1 MKVSGHQVIEHV
13 TNMNSKI
20 NKILDFWFVE
30 TSAEQKFKK
39 DLKFDQIIKDKFLN
53 DYELAS
59 QSKLD
64 DWQGTDRGCLALIIL
79 LDQFS
84 RNLFRENSKSFEQD
98 EKSRS
103 VLHKILENNFLDTMN
118 ESERLFALLPFIHSE
133 NILDHEKVYVL
144 MDKYL
149 KDHSELDKI
158 KKFWLDHT
166 AAIKRFGRY
175 PHRNKVLNRVSSDD
189 EIEFLKSPNS
199 SW

>member
-1 MKVSGHQVIEHV
+1 
-13 TNMNSKI
+13 MNLKI
-20 NKILDFWFVE
+20 NKILNFWFVE

-39 DLKFDQIIKDKFLN
+39 DFKFDQIIKDRFLS

-59 QSKLD
+59 QNKLD
-64 DWQGTDRGCLALIIL
+64 DWQRTDRGCIALIIL

-84 RNLFRENSKSFEQD
+84 RNLFRESRKAFEQD
-98 EKSRS
+98 EKARS
-103 VLHKILENNFLDTMN
+103 VLLKIIANNFLDKMN
-118 ESERLFALLPFIHSE
+118 ESERLFSLLPLIHSE
-133 NILDHEKVYVL
+133 NISDHEKAYEL
-144 MDKYL
+144 MEKYL
-149 KDHSELDKI
+149 QNHSELEII

>member
-1 MKVSGHQVIEHV
+1 MI
-13 TNMNSKI
+13 SKI
-20 NKILDFWFVE
+20 NHILNFWFVE
-30 TSAEQKFKK
+30 TSAEQRFKK
-39 DLKFDQIIKDKFLN
+39 DLKFDQVIKDRFLN

-59 QSKLD
+59 QNKLD
-64 DWQGTDRGCLALIIL
+64 DWQETGKGCLALIIL

-84 RNLFRENSKSFEQD
+84 RNLFRDSSKAFEQD

-103 VLHKILENNFLDTMN
+103 VLLKIIENNFLDRMN
-118 ESERLFALLPFIHSE
+118 ETERLFALLPLIHSE
-133 NILDHEKVYVL
+133 NIADHEKAYVL
-144 MDKYL
+144 MEKYL
-149 KDHSELDKI
+149 KNHSELEKI

-175 PHRNKVLNRVSSDD
+175 PHRNKVLNRMSSED

>member
-1 MKVSGHQVIEHV
+1 
-13 TNMNSKI
+13 MNLKI

-39 DLKFDQIIKDKFLN
+39 NFKFDQVIKDRFLN

-59 QSKLD
+59 QNKLD

-84 RNLFRENSKSFEQD
+84 RNLFRESGKAFEQD
-98 EKSRS
+98 EKSRL
-103 VLHKILENNFLDTMN
+103 VLLKIIANNFLDTMN

-133 NILDHEKVYVL
+133 NILDHEKAYVL
-144 MDKYL
+144 MEKYL
-149 KDHSELDKI
+149 KNHSELDKI
-158 KKFWLDHT
+158 KNFWLDHT
-166 AAIKRFGRY
+166 TAIKRFGRY
-175 PHRNKVLNRVSSDD
+175 PHRNKVLNRESSND
-189 EIEFLKSPNS
+189 EIKFLKSPNS